1 MTYPIQMDI
10 DDMAEQTRAIEGKKR
25 VLDKSRPLSPAAVK
39 RLETDFSLEMTFNSN
54 AIEGNTLTLHET
66 DMVLRRGITIGNK
79 TLREHFEARNHEK
92 AILFL
97 RNVIAKREKFSKD
110 LILDLHREIMREID
124 PDAGLFRR
132 SQVRILGAT
141 HIPPNF
147 LKVERLIDDL
157 IDWYYANEKKL
168 SPWLLAATVHFQ
180 IAHIPPFADGNG
192 RTARLLMNLV
202 LMQKGYPPAVI
213 LHVDRKKYY
222 RVLREAD
229 AGRRKNFN
237 AFVARA
243 VDRSLSIWLNAL
255 STGKQAEKRGFMT
268 LKEAATHTDYSFEY
282 LSLLAR
288 KGRLGAIK
296 LRRNWVI
303 TREALDE
310 YLAEIAARRENARA
324 RGKKG
329 VT

>member
-1 MTYPIQMDI
+1 MYPIDT
-10 DDMAEQTRAIEGKKR
+10 DVADMAEQTRSIEGKKR
-25 VLDKSRPLSPAAVK
+25 VLDRCRPLSSAVVK
-39 RLETDFSLEMTFNSN
+39 RLEADFNLEMTFNSN

-92 AILFL
+92 ALVFL
-97 RNVIAKREKFSKD
+97 RGVIAKRQKFSKE
-110 LILDLHREIMREID
+110 LILQLHREIMREID

-132 SQVRILGAT
+132 THVRILGAS
-141 HIPPNF
+141 HIPPNH
-147 LKVERLIDDL
+147 LKVEKLIDQL
-157 IDWYYANEKKL
+157 VEWYYANENKL
-168 SPWLLAATVHFQ
+168 PAWLLAATVHFQ
-180 IAHIPPFADGNG
+180 IAHIHPFADGNG

-202 LMQKGYPPAVI
+202 LLQKGYPPAVI

-229 AGRRKNFN
+229 AGRLKNFN

-243 VDRSLSIWLNAL
+243 VERSLAIWLSAL
-255 STGKQAEKRGFMT
+255 SRGKQSEKRGFIP
-268 LKEAATHTDYSFEY
+268 LKEAAKQTKYSFEY

-288 KGRLGAIK
+288 KGRIGAIK

-303 TREALDE
+303 TQEALDE
-310 YLAEIAARRENARA
+310 YLAQMAERSARA
-324 RGKKG
+324 AKRKRG
-329 VT
+329 

>member
-1 MTYPIQMDI
+1 
-10 DDMAEQTRAIEGKKR
+10 MAEQTRAIEGKKR
-25 VLDKSRPLSPAAVK
+25 VLDRLRPLSPTAVR
-39 RLETDFSLEMTFNSN
+39 RLEADFNLEMTFNSN

-92 AILFL
+92 AILFI
-97 RNVIAKREKFSKD
+97 RNVIAKREKFSKE
-110 LILDLHREIMREID
+110 LILNLHREIMREID

-132 SQVRILGAT
+132 THVRILGAT
-141 HIPPNF
+141 HIPPNY
-147 LKVERLIDDL
+147 LKIEKLIDDL
-157 IDWYYANEKKL
+157 VDWYYAHEKKL
-168 SPWLLAATVHFQ
+168 PAWLIAAAVHFQ
-180 IAHIPPFADGNG
+180 IAHIHPFADGNG

-202 LMQKGYPPAVI
+202 LLQKGYPPAVI

-229 AGRRKNFN
+229 AGRLKNFN

-243 VDRSLSIWLNAL
+243 VDRSLAIWLNAV
-255 STGKQAEKRGFMT
+255 STGKQAEKRGFIS
-268 LKEAATHTDYSFEY
+268 LKEAAGQTEYSFEY

-288 KGRLGAIK
+288 KGRIGAVK

-303 TREALDE
+303 TQEALDE
-310 YLAEIAARRENARA
+310 YLAQIAARKENARKRSVKQE
-324 RGKKG
+324 RG
-329 VT
+329 